1 MVKKTSRYKYY
12 ARVGYENHTGGAIEK
27 YYINKLPYSP
37 YYNENYGF
45 CIGTQPDNIIIYLYA
60 YII

>member
-27 YYINKLPYSP
+27 YHIVLH
-37 YYNENYGF
+37 
-45 CIGTQPDNIIIYLYA
+45 Q
-60 YII
+60 